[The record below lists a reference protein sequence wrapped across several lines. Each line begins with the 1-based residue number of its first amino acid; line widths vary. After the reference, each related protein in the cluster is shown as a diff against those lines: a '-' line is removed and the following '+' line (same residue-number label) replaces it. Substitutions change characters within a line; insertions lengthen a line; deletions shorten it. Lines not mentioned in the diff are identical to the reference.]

1 MKDSVSRIY
10 NKQNKQKEAPLSR
23 TPSSEFTANNT
34 KQKTFPLKMLSRVVF
49 LLLLLL
55 SVTTTYG
62 FHAANRVKTGKTS
75 VVLHEKKNYSIST
88 KKTLK
93 EGYRPPSQ
101 QGNGVVGFIS
111 GAINAV
117 KKSVAGA
124 YESVTHPSADTPMAM
139 AEPIQSKQP
148 EATISA
154 PVVVPSPAVSETPA
168 APAG

>member
-1 MKDSVSRIY
+1 MFFLNERSVRWI
-10 NKQNKQKEAPLSR
+10 KKFKKL
-23 TPSSEFTANNT
+23 
-34 KQKTFPLKMLSRVVF
+34 LKMLSRVV

-62 FHAANRVKTGKTS
+62 FQASIRIKTGKTS

-93 EGYRPPSQ
+93 EGYRPPS

-139 AEPIQSKQP
+139 AEPIPSKQP

-154 PVVVPSPAVSETPA
+154 PVVVPSSAVSETPA
-168 APAG
+168 VPAG